1 MIIRKFNY
9 PQQVFCDLAAQ
20 LMQYYVF
27 CNCAVEG
34 KMLTV
39 AGVHIYLHCMGLL
52 GMLEMDDT
60 EEQGILGT
68 VK

>member
-1 MIIRKFNY
+1 MLYMF
-9 PQQVFCDLAAQ
+9 
-20 LMQYYVF
+20 
-27 CNCAVEG
+27 G
-34 KMLTV
+34 KRLTV
-39 AGVHIYLHCMGLL
+39 TGVHIYLHCMGLL